1 MKQLSKTFYDRNIAS
16 IPNKYRGLTDSK
28 KEEDLPELQ
37 KLGPAFYNPGKTF
50 HINSTGTIWGKDKTK
65 RFVMDRKIA
74 LGPGQYKADY
84 NPSRPED
91 KANLSAGHFRSGTV
105 RTYFDSLIYKTNN
118 EGVVQDRAKH
128 IFKTKDPAPGQ
139 YEVNSSS
146 FSSGEKPFSF
156 QFFGSTVQ
164 RFTD

>member
-1 MKQLSKTFYDRNIAS
+1 
-16 IPNKYRGLTDSK
+16 
-28 KEEDLPELQ
+28 
-37 KLGPAFYNPGKTF
+37 
-50 HINSTGTIWGKDKTK
+50 
-65 RFVMDRKIA
+65 MDRKIA

-118 EGVVQDRAKH
+118 EGVVQDRAKQ

-164 RFTD
+164 RFTDEQPNSQKPRKNAFYNVNTQLGKTRSFNRGNHGFNSQTERHDEFLHVK